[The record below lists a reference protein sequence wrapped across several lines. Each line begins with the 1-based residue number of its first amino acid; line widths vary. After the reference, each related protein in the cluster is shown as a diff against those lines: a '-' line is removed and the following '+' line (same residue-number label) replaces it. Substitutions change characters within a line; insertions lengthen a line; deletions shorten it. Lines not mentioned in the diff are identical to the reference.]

1 MEASRWKESSDLWT
15 ELLAID
21 ADHVTGLIGQTVCLV
36 ALGKNE
42 AAFAS
47 ANRAIELGAGDR
59 TTLWLRANL
68 RAEHGDFEDAVD
80 DLNRLIERDSDD
92 SEVLRDRGLAY
103 LKLGRLE
110 LALKDTDAALELAA
124 TDAVAWN
131 NRGAIL
137 IELGRFDEAT
147 ETLKKAVELDPGFDR
162 PKAHLDR
169 LESKDQKALVESNGS
184 DFA

>member
-1 MEASRWKESSDLWT
+1 
-15 ELLAID
+15 
-21 ADHVTGLIGQTVCLV
+21 
-36 ALGKNE
+36 
-42 AAFAS
+42 
-47 ANRAIELGAGDR
+47 
-59 TTLWLRANL
+59 
-68 RAEHGDFEDAVD
+68 
-80 DLNRLIERDSDD
+80 LIERDSDD